1 MTITKCDHAR
11 VLWKWWS
18 ISSTLG
24 CWPQFC
30 GRASRFCSSRWRF
43 LLSTLSW
50 LSLIIRWLLFQVDN
64 RTEFSRQ
71 DEKFFTK
78 NKLMNNWI
86 NHRFHTQQEGTRK
99 YFYVK
104 TLQNSI
110 SHTGH
115 TVLKFIDIQHITNTR
130 LVQESRSR
138 LEQPLLGDDYAGG
151 HREREAAL
159 APQQNVSARIGLPQW
174 CCSVLKCSPGDILEY
189 TEE

>member
-1 MTITKCDHAR
+1 MF
-11 VLWKWWS
+11 
-18 ISSTLG
+18 IS
-24 CWPQFC
+24 
-30 GRASRFCSSRWRF
+30 
-43 LLSTLSW
+43 
-50 LSLIIRWLLFQVDN
+50 
-64 RTEFSRQ
+64 
-71 DEKFFTK
+71 
-78 NKLMNNWI
+78 NWI
-86 NHRFHTQQEGTRK
+86 KLRFYTQQEGTRK

-159 APQQNVSARIGLPQW
+159 APQQNVSARIGLPQ
-174 CCSVLKCSPGDILEY
+174 
-189 TEE
+189 